1 MNSNLKQKILSFKS
15 DRKFVLKENKKIFFF
30 QTVSMSIYRLSFHRN
45 LNNKSLEISRKVSNF
60 STVLIQISFH
70 NVKPNDGWVCGL
82 VDRQTGLLEICL

>member
-45 LNNKSLEISRKVSNF
+45 LNNKSPEIWKKESFQFFHRFDSNQF
-60 STVLIQISFH
+60 
-70 NVKPNDGWVCGL
+70 P
-82 VDRQTGLLEICL
+82 